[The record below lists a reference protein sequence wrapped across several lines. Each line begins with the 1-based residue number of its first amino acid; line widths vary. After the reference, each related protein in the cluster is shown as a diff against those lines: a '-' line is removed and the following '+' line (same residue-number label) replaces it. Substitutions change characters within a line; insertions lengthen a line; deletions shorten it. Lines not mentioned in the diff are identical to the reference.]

1 MTTAA
6 HPDPGRRGHRGGDGG
21 VELLPGTRHDRRHPA
36 VCTGWTRDVYITL
49 LEVNDAATAATLRVA
64 VNPLIAWIWAGGVL
78 MTLGGALAGW
88 PARRRSR
95 PVAPGDG
102 PGTST
107 EPAEPA
113 GVRRGEVGR

>member
-1 MTTAA
+1 M
-6 HPDPGRRGHRGGDGG
+6 
-21 VELLPGTRHDRRHPA
+21 
-36 VCTGWTRDVYITL
+36 
-49 LEVNDAATAATLRVA
+49 NDAATAATLRVA